1 MAKLTPELKERIL
14 AEYKGGIS
22 QNKLAKT
29 YKLSPATINKICK
42 GVEQCNKDAV
52 NILATKKLLDTSD
65 KSDIE
70 IDAIND
76 IAEEKSKYLLFFQN
90 SALKNQQKANEILKK
105 ATNLYEL
112 EMHAK
117 TTCKNK
123 EIVLGRDAQT
133 QINNSLQG
141 VSISAQISEI
151 LQDFGVDDEHE

>member
-1 MAKLTPELKERIL
+1 M
-14 AEYKGGIS
+14 
-22 QNKLAKT
+22 
-29 YKLSPATINKICK
+29 
-42 GVEQCNKDAV
+42 
-52 NILATKKLLDTSD
+52 SD

-123 EIVLGRDAQT
+123 EIVLGRDIQT

-151 LQDFGVDDEHE
+151 LQDFGVDNEHE